1 MRTNVREHAKTLREF
16 ESGERALLKKQ
27 TLLYCEEELVEECA
41 SLREEAMRS
50 HSSHDHE
57 AN

>member
-1 MRTNVREHAKTLREF
+1 MREHAKTLREF